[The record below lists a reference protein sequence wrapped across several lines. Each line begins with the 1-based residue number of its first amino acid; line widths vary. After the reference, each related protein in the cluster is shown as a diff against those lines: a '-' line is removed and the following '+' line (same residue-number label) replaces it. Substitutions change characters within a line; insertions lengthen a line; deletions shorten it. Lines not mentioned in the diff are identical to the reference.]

1 MKLTLLR
8 VPVLLLSAAVAVT
21 AIFSSAAGL
30 HADELPANDYPTVAR
45 ADYVYACMAVNGQ
58 TRDILEKCS
67 CSIDQIASVLP
78 WDQYEEAETLISV
91 GLRGGENVAW
101 TKAPQYQEKV
111 KNLKRAQ
118 VEGELRCF

>member
-1 MKLTLLR
+1 MTNRFTVRAVCGLFAVAAIL
-8 VPVLLLSAAVAVT
+8 VSASAARVA
-21 AIFSSAAGL
+21 AQ
-30 HADELPANDYPTVAR
+30 ELPKNDYPTVSR

-58 TRDILEKCS
+58 NREILEKCS
-67 CSIDQIASVLP
+67 CSIDEIANILP
-78 WDQYEEAETLISV
+78 YDQYEEAETLMSV

-101 TKAPQYQEKV
+101 TKAPEFQEKV